1 MTDKK
6 LEYASKTDKQTD
18 RHINGQ
24 INRRMDGQT
33 VVGQKSVLFRG
44 YSYKYYGVIHWLV
57 TVN

>member
-24 INRRMDGQT
+24 IDRRMDGQT
-33 VVGQKSVLFRG
+33 VVGQKSVFFRD
-44 YSYKYYGVIHWLV
+44 YSSI
-57 TVN
+57 